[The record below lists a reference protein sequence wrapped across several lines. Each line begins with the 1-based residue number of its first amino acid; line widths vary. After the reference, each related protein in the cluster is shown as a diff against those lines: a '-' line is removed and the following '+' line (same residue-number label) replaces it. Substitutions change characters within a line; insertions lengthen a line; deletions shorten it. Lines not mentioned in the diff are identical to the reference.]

1 MYPCMVPENA
11 MCMYLWL
18 SREISVMLSYVNV
31 PHEFMILITIM
42 NLCNLYSRMWYMV
55 GLATKPLFSNFQ
67 LS

>member
-1 MYPCMVPENA
+1 MYPCMVSENA

-31 PHEFMILITIM
+31 PHKFMILITIM

-55 GLATKPLFSNFQ
+55 GLVFQ
-67 LS
+67 GS